1 MMSISLPTIIPPP
14 AAPPPPPP
22 PSPSSLLP
30 LLEQFNSLPHI
41 RQIHARALKSLA
53 TCTTVTTSTS
63 TTHQQQLLFLY
74 SRLIHHS
81 SRSSPAYASLLLRHP
96 LHPSLPP
103 NSFCFNTLIRAA
115 AASRRDCNLSLSL
128 YLLMLLSRVP
138 PDSHT
143 FPFLLK
149 SCSHAFALPEG
160 MQLHAHVLKLG
171 LSSDPYVS
179 NSLIHLY
186 SSCARL
192 APARALFLRMPRRT
206 PVSWNAI
213 VDAHCVNGDYEAA
226 LSLFREMMAN
236 SCRPD
241 AYSLQSLLCACAGL
255 GSLSLGAWAHAYMLR
270 RCGVD
275 VVGDVLVNNSLVG
288 LYSKCGAV
296 SMARQVFRRMPVK
309 DVTSYNAM
317 LLGCSMNG
325 RVEEALDV
333 FARMQSSDEGQRL
346 VPNSITFVG
355 VLSACKHG
363 GLVADGRRYFRA
375 MVDDFGIEPRLEHYG
390 CMVDLLARAGRI
402 DEALDVVNGMRC
414 KPDAVIW
421 RSILDACCKCNAGV
435 RFAESLA
442 KLALESE
449 EVATSG
455 AYVLLSKVY
464 ASANRWNDVGLI
476 RGLMSDN
483 GIRKDPGCSSVEID
497 GLVHEFVAGDTTHPR
512 STEIY
517 EKLNEIERRL
527 ALVGYKPDSSQAHLV
542 AELEGVKSDSLRL
555 HSERLAIA
563 LGLLSATK
571 GTPLRILK
579 NLRVCRD
586 CHTMTKLISSV
597 YRIEIIVRDRTRF
610 HHFRDGSCS
619 CSDYW

>member
-1 MMSISLPTIIPPP
+1 MMSISPPTIVPP
-14 AAPPPPPP
+14 APPPP

-30 LLEQFNSLPHI
+30 LLEQFNSLPHV
-41 RQIHARALKSLA
+41 RQIHARALKSLP
-53 TCTTVTTSTS
+53 TTTTTT
-63 TTHQQQLLFLY
+63 TTHQQHQLLLLY

-81 SRSSPAYASLLLRHP
+81 SLSSPAYASLLLLHP

-115 AASRRDCNLSLSL
+115 AASRDCALSLSL
-128 YLLMLLSRVP
+128 YLRMLLSRVP

-160 MQLHAHVLKLG
+160 TQLHAHVLKLG

-186 SSCARL
+186 SSCALL
-192 APARALFLRMPRRT
+192 APARHIFLRMPRRT
-206 PVSWNAI
+206 PVSWNVI
-213 VDAHCVNGDYEAA
+213 VDAHCVNGHYEAA
-226 LSLFREMMAN
+226 LRLFRDMMAD

-270 RCGVD
+270 RCGPD
-275 VVGDVLVNNSLVG
+275 VVEDVLVSNSLVD
-288 LYSKCGAV
+288 LYSKCGALP
-296 SMARQVFRRMPVK
+296 MARQVFLRMPAR
-309 DVTSYNAM
+309 DVASYNAM

-325 RVEEALDV
+325 RADEALDV
-333 FARMQSSDEGQRL
+333 FARMRSERRL
-346 VPNSITFVG
+346 EPDSITFVG

-363 GLVADGRRYFRA
+363 GLVDDGRRYFRA
-375 MVDDFGIEPRLEHYG
+375 MADDFGIEPRLEHYG

-402 DEALDVVNGMRC
+402 DEALDLVNGMRC

-421 RSILDACCKCNAGV
+421 RSILDACCKCDAGV
-435 RFAESLA
+435 RFGESLA
-442 KLALESE
+442 KLALASE

-455 AYVLLSKVY
+455 AYVLLSKIY

-483 GIRKDPGCSSVEID
+483 GVRKEPGCSSIEID
-497 GLVHEFVAGDTTHPR
+497 GIVHEFVAGDTTHPR

-527 ALVGYKPDSSQAHLV
+527 ALVGYKPDPLQAHLV
-542 AELEGVKSDSLRL
+542 AELEGAKSDSLRL

-597 YRIEIIVRDRTRF
+597 YRVEIIVRDRTRF